1 MSDPDSSQEET
12 GVTSFP
18 SIISPVG
25 NPLSVAMDDD
35 FVLETVS
42 PVPHV
47 ASLHEDWRY
56 FEDDESDG
64 PPRFRLDSDL
74 HTPLI
79 THTREPARLNCLN
92 YLNVLS
98 YVLNVFVSYGIGV
111 WGLGGVLPTRWEV
124 SQEGRTLVTP
134 ALWAYWI
141 WAPILGFEAFFAVAQ
156 LFPHYRAR
164 PIIQQGTG
172 YFFFYTFI
180 IQTAWTLFFAFKLY
194 IFSFVA
200 VVAALVSMASLL
212 VRQHFYQVRGK
223 RSLVEYWLFK
233 FPFYLHTGWLILCSV
248 VQFSMMFRHFA
259 PVNVGVQLAADI
271 VSLGVMLPVATFF
284 LTGKPN
290 GPDFVIPMVIIW
302 SYVSAV
308 RAQYFLFALLWLP
321 YLKPLLPPD
330 CCRTPFA

>member
-1 MSDPDSSQEET
+1 MPDPEPSHDDLAVAT
-12 GVTSFP
+12 FP
-18 SIISPVG
+18 SVISPVG

-35 FVLETVS
+35 ILLETVS

-47 ASLHEDWRY
+47 PSPREEWRY
-56 FEDDESDG
+56 FDDDESDD

-79 THTREPARLNCLN
+79 THTRGPARLNCLN
-92 YLNVLS
+92 YLNVAS

-111 WGLGGVLPTRWEV
+111 WGLDGLLPTRWEV
-124 SQEGRTLVTP
+124 TQEVRTLVTP

-141 WAPILGFEAFFAVAQ
+141 WLPILGFEAIFAFAQ

-172 YFFFYTFI
+172 YFFFYTCV
-180 IQTAWTLFFAFKLY
+180 IQTAWTLCFAFTLY
-194 IFSFVA
+194 VLSFVT
-200 VVAALVSMASLL
+200 VVAALGSMASLL
-212 VRQHFYQVRGK
+212 VSQHFSQVRGR

-259 PVNVGVQLAADI
+259 PDNVGVQLAADI

-302 SYVSAV
+302 SYVS
-308 RAQYFLFALLWLP
+308 P
-321 YLKPLLPPD
+321 IE
-330 CCRTPFA
+330 